1 MTLKIEKDSAGLKTI
16 IRLSGRLQAEHL
28 DEIKAQLAGI
38 GAASDWTSTAL
49 RWWTSRSFG
58 FSMARRTQR

>member
-49 RWWTSRSFG
+49 RWWTSR
-58 FSMARRTQR
+58 